1 MMRGYIVYLLL
12 INSLDYSY
20 YILPPSEL
28 LEQTVASI
36 MEHVSTLCAG
46 WAGNKMAA
54 TLKIHRWHVWKSV
67 PDYSFTSHGS
77 HSWVYSWTSEVLMSL
92 ESTTDVPDRQFTMP
106 GNHLLHIYY
115 TLSVC
120 LSVCLYIN
128 VCTYVCMYVCTY
140 VCMYVCTYVCM
151 HVIYVGTSGFPTH
164 TCTYHVWQHGPFT
177 LLIAVILRM
186 GRLQSL
192 IC

>member
-1 MMRGYIVYLLL
+1 MGVHEADFDTSYINFCSVAQQKYGIVIVMMRGYIVYLLL

-77 HSWVYSWTSEVLMSL
+77 HS
-92 ESTTDVPDRQFTMP
+92 
-106 GNHLLHIYY
+106 
-115 TLSVC
+115 
-120 LSVCLYIN
+120 
-128 VCTYVCMYVCTY
+128 
-140 VCMYVCTYVCM
+140 
-151 HVIYVGTSGFPTH
+151 
-164 TCTYHVWQHGPFT
+164 
-177 LLIAVILRM
+177 
-186 GRLQSL
+186 
-192 IC
+192 